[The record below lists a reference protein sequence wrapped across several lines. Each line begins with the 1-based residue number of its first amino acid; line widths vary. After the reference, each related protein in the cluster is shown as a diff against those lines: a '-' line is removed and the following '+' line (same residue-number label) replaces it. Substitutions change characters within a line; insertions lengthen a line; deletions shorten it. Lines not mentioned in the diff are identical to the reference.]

1 MTINQKFQL
10 YQFQQTDKR
19 SAKKGGMGG
28 DDDDEMNFISMVE
41 YQSLEN
47 GVRKNH
53 VQLLQELREF
63 WTGVRNSKSKDELC
77 VQLDRIS
84 ELTNK
89 TRTTYNTMISES

>member
-1 MTINQKFQL
+1 MTLNQRFQL

-19 SAKKGGMGG
+19 STKKNADGQQEEE
-28 DDDDEMNFISMVE
+28 EMNYISMVE

-63 WTGVRNSKSKDELC
+63 WYAL
-77 VQLDRIS
+77 LF
-84 ELTNK
+84 
-89 TRTTYNTMISES
+89 